1 MDEAVRLAV
10 DGGKVIEDSQEF
22 AAANGFAHA
31 ELVGLCKSLATGGF
45 ITTEATSRQSLQL
58 TKEGELVVTSGSPEA
73 VVFGCVPAEG
83 GIASEELDQRAG
95 AAAKVGLSK
104 AIQNKWL
111 QVVKQPLSADEL
123 AAAEAAAAA
132 AGKKKAAT
140 DRKLVQRLVGSVEDA
155 VQAQLRA
162 AKGGSPPPDAEL
174 AVLKKRG
181 LLAVATVK
189 ALRVAAGPQHGNWG
203 RKPASDLTHE
213 MVLRGTW
220 RDALFKP
227 VNVDAAGVA
236 PAGGA
241 LHPLLKV
248 RSMFRE
254 IFLEMGF
261 AEMPTQ
267 QYVESSFWNFDALY
281 QPQQHPARDAH
292 DTFFI
297 KTPAQTREL
306 PADYMERVRATHEV
320 GGEGLSDEFN
330 SRSTGWRYDWSED
343 EARKNLLR
351 THTTAASSRTLYQ
364 IAQLAKANGG
374 AFQPQKY
381 FSIDRV
387 FRNEALDATHLA
399 EFHQVEGF
407 VIDRNLSLGNL
418 MGTIADF
425 YRRLGPEFKHMKFKP
440 TYNPYTEPSME
451 FHCYHEGL
459 GKWVEVGDSRSSG
472 PPLGPSTSTSIARA
486 PAVRSATVASSGQRC
501 CARWASTR
509 TCR

>member
-1 MDEAVRLAV
+1 
-10 DGGKVIEDSQEF
+10 
-22 AAANGFAHA
+22 
-31 ELVGLCKSLATGGF
+31 
-45 ITTEATSRQSLQL
+45 
-58 TKEGELVVTSGSPEA
+58 VTSGSPEA

-248 RSMFRE
+248 
-254 IFLEMGF
+254 
-261 AEMPTQ
+261 
-267 QYVESSFWNFDALY
+267 
-281 QPQQHPARDAH
+281 
-292 DTFFI
+292 
-297 KTPAQTREL
+297 
-306 PADYMERVRATHEV
+306 
-320 GGEGLSDEFN
+320 
-330 SRSTGWRYDWSED
+330 
-343 EARKNLLR
+343 
-351 THTTAASSRTLYQ
+351 
-364 IAQLAKANGG
+364 
-374 AFQPQKY
+374 
-381 FSIDRV
+381 
-387 FRNEALDATHLA
+387 
-399 EFHQVEGF
+399 
-407 VIDRNLSLGNL
+407 
-418 MGTIADF
+418 
-425 YRRLGPEFKHMKFKP
+425 
-440 TYNPYTEPSME
+440 
-451 FHCYHEGL
+451 
-459 GKWVEVGDSRSSG
+459 
-472 PPLGPSTSTSIARA
+472 
-486 PAVRSATVASSGQRC
+486 
-501 CARWASTR
+501 
-509 TCR
+509 